1 MAKTKRANGEG
12 SIGKIIDKKTGKI
25 KWRSI
30 ITLGHNVDGKLIRKQ
45 LYGNTQKEVKDKLA
59 EYKENSSKGMLF
71 SNEKLTFQEWF
82 HTWLCEYRIN
92 DLSRSTKD
100 RYNGIYNNYI
110 KNSEIGMFKLKDL
123 RTINIQLY
131 YNKLIERSG
140 KTPDTIRFINKV
152 IKCSLNKAKK
162 ENYIIQNYCENVT
175 LPKLLSKQ
183 EVEIFT
189 IEEQKRFIDSLQNNR
204 YSVLFILVLATGLRM
219 GEVLALEWSDID
231 FESCELKVRLSLK
244 RVTIQGNIE
253 GNKTEV
259 IVQPPK
265 TKCSIRSIPIP
276 SNVIN
281 KLKLHK
287 NRQTLERIKAGMT
300 YENNEIVFPN
310 EIGKYTDERNLSRN
324 YSKILKDIGI
334 PHKKF
339 HSLRHSFATRLFE
352 NGESAKTVQV
362 LMGHS
367 SIKITLDTYTH
378 VMPEMKIKACEK
390 LNLLFA

>member
-12 SIGKIIDKKTGKI
+12 SIGKIIDKRTGKI

-30 ITLGHNVDGKLIRKQ
+30 LTLGHNENGKLIRKQ
-45 LYGNTQKEVKDKLA
+45 LYGNTQKEVKDKLN
-59 EYKENSSKGMLF
+59 EYKENSSKGTLS
-71 SNEKLTFQEWF
+71 SNEKLTLQEWF
-82 HTWLCEYRIN
+82 HTWLCDYRSN
-92 DLSRSTKD
+92 DLSRSTQD

-110 KNSEIGMFKLKDL
+110 KNSEIGVFKLKDL
-123 RTINIQLY
+123 KTGYIQSY
-131 YNKLIERSG
+131 YNKLIKESG
-140 KTPDTIRFINKV
+140 KTPDTIIFINKV
-152 IKCSLNKAKK
+152 LKCALNQARK
-162 ENYIIQNYCENVT
+162 ENYINQNYCDNVIR
-175 LPKLLSKQ
+175 PKLIQKK

-189 IEEQKRFIDSLQNNR
+189 IEEQTKFIGSLQNNR
-204 YSVLFILVLATGLRM
+204 YSALFVLVLATGLRM
-219 GEVLALEWSDID
+219 GEVLALKWSDID
-231 FESCELKVRLSLK
+231 FEKCELKVHLSIK
-244 RVTIQGNIE
+244 RVAIQGNIK

-259 IVQPPK
+259 IVQTPK
-265 TKCSIRSIPIP
+265 TKYSIRNIPIP

-287 NRQTLERIKAGMT
+287 NRQTLEKIKAGMA
-300 YENNEIVFPN
+300 YESN

-324 YSKILKDIGI
+324 YSQSLKDIGI

-352 NGESAKTVQV
+352 NGESAKTVRV

-378 VMPEMKIKACEK
+378 VMPEMKIQACEK
-390 LNLLFA
+390 LNSLFA